1 MTWDDFYQRQH
12 ATERA
17 IDFARQHPDEPL
29 DIERIPAAQ
38 AAFASTEEL
47 LAALHY
53 TWTQALTGRIG
64 VALAVAEE
72 DPHADRVQAVT
83 RAWRQAAAEHPV
95 LRRVLE
101 DHAQHQSELL
111 RRCFQREQRLLGL
124 ASGLAD
130 LGEPAEDIARIGS
143 AFLRLLRVGPE
154 ETGTETTNTASTGT
168 ASTDTPPEARRAKKP
183 MLPRLRKLI
192 PSS

>member
-1 MTWDDFYQRQH
+1 MTWNDFYQRRH
-12 ATERA
+12 ATEQA

-38 AAFASTEEL
+38 AVFANTEEL

-53 TWTQALTGRIG
+53 TWTQTLTGRIG
-64 VALAVAEE
+64 VALADAED

-101 DHAQHQSELL
+101 DHAQHPSELL
-111 RRCFQREQRLLGL
+111 RRCFQREQRLLAL
-124 ASGLAD
+124 SSGLAD

-143 AFLRLLRVGPE
+143 AFLRLLRVAPE
-154 ETGTETTNTASTGT
+154 SNSGASNGAASNSAASTGT
-168 ASTDTPPEARRAKKP
+168 PPEPRRGKRP

-192 PSS
+192 PSG